1 MWRNPVIAAGFTT
14 GYLII
19 YVAALQFE
27 QYFNLAGYLFYL
39 SPIPL
44 LWLVITVLRD
54 KKYISR
60 ELSEG
65 EEFGYGDKEKTEL
78 KTF

>member
-1 MWRNPVIAAGFTT
+1 MLRNPVFAAGAATA
-14 GYLII
+14 YLII
-19 YVAALQFE
+19 YVATLQFE
-27 QYFNLAGYLFYL
+27 QYFNLAEYLFYL

-54 KKYISR
+54 KKFVSR
-60 ELSEG
+60 ELGEG
-65 EEFGYGDKEKTEL
+65 EEFGYGDKEKTDL

>member
-1 MWRNPVIAAGFTT
+1 MLRNPVIAACITT

-19 YVAALQFE
+19 YAAALQFE
-27 QYFNLAGYLFYL
+27 QYFNLAEYLFYL

-54 KKYISR
+54 KQFVSH
-60 ELSEG
+60 ELGEE